1 MFDRTVESDRGFAV
15 PVKLA
20 RFGANSS
27 AQRECR
33 WGPLHATNIVH
44 AESATLK
51 NIVCNMSLVGHYIGD
66 MYDIFV
72 KIIMLSI
79 NYYTIMIIISL

>member
-1 MFDRTVESDRGFAV
+1 MFDRTDDGDRGFAV

-27 AQRECR
+27 ALRECR

-44 AESATLK
+44 VESATLK
-51 NIVCNMSLVGHYIGD
+51 IIVCNMSLAGHYIGD

-79 NYYTIMIIISL
+79 NYYKIMIIISL